1 MTIPWWPVV
10 FVDIAGSL
18 AVLFISAASI
28 LAARNL
34 SAEKPGDAFRHYV
47 FMLTLAIGAF
57 AISRSLSHLL
67 HYALDWVGM
76 KSIWK
81 MLSPFTGA
89 VNSASFIAVFA
100 FSIYFDRLLR
110 VKLAADKTE
119 LELATT
125 RATAEAARQNEMR
138 LHAILDGMEDA
149 IYVIDDNFRL
159 KFYNRKMKTL
169 LPNVEAGDYCFSALK
184 NLDSRCEAC
193 RHADILENNRA
204 VSREFTIAS
213 LSRSFNVIEMPMEWI
228 DGGRV
233 RLNVARDIT
242 DQKKLEEQLRQAQK
256 MESIGRLAGGVA
268 HDFNNV
274 LSGIMGY
281 GELALMRL
289 PENHPARKD
298 IRMVIEAGEK
308 AAGLT
313 RQLLAFSR
321 KQVLEMKIID
331 INAAVDRMSTMLS
344 RMIGEDISLEVAIG
358 SVEPRIRA
366 DAGQVEQVV
375 MNLAVNAR
383 DAMPNGGRLRIETAD
398 AEIDALYADREEGV
412 QPGRY
417 VLLTISDNGEG
428 MTQDVREK
436 IFEPF
441 FTTKEVGKGTGL
453 GLATV
458 YGIIKQH
465 HGHIHVYSEP
475 GHGTTFKIY
484 FPAELEAVDETSPAR
499 ETAIARRGSETVL
512 VVDDAQP
519 IRRLIVETLAP
530 LGYRVFDASG
540 GAEALRLAAGLKD
553 RIDILVTDMIMP
565 GMNGRQL
572 SEQLCS
578 LHPETKTIFMSGYAD
593 PSIIPDGAVE
603 NGSFIQKPV
612 MPSTLL
618 AKIGHVLGNG

>member
-10 FVDIAGSL
+10 FVDIAGSM
-18 AVLFISAASI
+18 AVLFITAASI
-28 LAARNL
+28 AVARGL

-47 FMLTLAIGAF
+47 FMLTLAIGVF
-57 AISRSLSHLL
+57 ASSRSLGHLL
-67 HYALDWVGM
+67 HYALDYSGM
-76 KSIWK
+76 KSVWK

-89 VNSASFIAVFA
+89 VNTASFIAVFA
-100 FSIYFDRLLR
+100 FSMYFDRLLR

-119 LELATT
+119 VELATT
-125 RATAEAARQNEMR
+125 RSTAVAARQNEMR

-149 IYVIDDNFRL
+149 IYVIDDQFRI
-159 KFYNRKMKTL
+159 KFFNRKMKTL
-169 LPNVEAGDYCFSALK
+169 LPDIEVGAYCFRALK
-184 NLDSRCEAC
+184 NLDARCDAC
-193 RHADILENNRA
+193 RHTDILENDKP
-204 VSREFTIAS
+204 VSREFFISS
-213 LSRSFNVIEMPMEWI
+213 LSRSFNVLEMPMEWV
-228 DGGRV
+228 DGGKV

-242 DQKKLEEQLRQAQK
+242 DQKKLEDQLRQAQK

-289 PENHPARKD
+289 ADDHPARRD
-298 IRMVIEAGEK
+298 IQMVIEAGEK
-308 AAGLT
+308 AAVLT
-313 RQLLAFSR
+313 QQLLAFSR
-321 KQVLEMKIID
+321 KQVLEMKVID
-331 INAAVDRMSTMLS
+331 INAVVDRMSKMLS

-358 SVEPRIRA
+358 SAESRIRA

-383 DAMPNGGRLRIETAD
+383 DAMPSGGRLRIETAD
-398 AEIDALYADREEGV
+398 AEIDEFYADRQEGIK
-412 QPGRY
+412 PGRY
-417 VLLTISDNGEG
+417 VVLTISDSGEG
-428 MTQDVREK
+428 MTKDVREK

-441 FTTKEVGKGTGL
+441 FTTKEIGKGTGL

-484 FPAELEAVDETSPAR
+484 FPAELEASINASSPR
-499 ETAIARRGSETVL
+499 EAAVLRMGTETVL
-512 VVDDAQP
+512 VVDDSQP

-530 LGYRVFDASG
+530 LGYNVIDASS
-540 GAEALRLAAGLKD
+540 GAEALRVATGLKD
-553 RIDILVTDMIMP
+553 RIDLLITDMIMP
-565 GMNGRQL
+565 GMNGKQL
-572 SEQLCS
+572 SEQIGS
-578 LHPETKTIFMSGYAD
+578 SHPETRTIFMSGYAD
-593 PSIIPDGAVE
+593 ASIIPENAVE
-603 NGSFIQKPV
+603 TGNFIQKPV

-618 AKIGHVLGNG
+618 AKISHVLEKG